1 MSSQGI
7 AKKGL
12 DIVKK
17 AAPVA
22 GETALAALEAGGA
35 AGGSAALI
43 AAQKAAQISTDAA
56 QIANV
61 AFMTH
66 NTLNGIM
73 LEQFAAVMETLLKTS
88 KLGAKTL
95 TKSVPEGF

>member
-1 MSSQGI
+1 MGWNTIGSTV
-7 AKKGL
+7 AKAT
-12 DIVKK
+12 
-17 AAPVA
+17 AAVA
-22 GETALAALEAGGA
+22 PAATAAATTVSAVA
-35 AGGSAALI
+35 AGGTLT
-43 AAQKAAQISTDAA
+43 AAQLAAQGVTDAA

-73 LEQFAAVMETLLKTS
+73 LEQFAAVMENLMKTS

-95 TKSVPEGF
+95 TKAVPEGF